1 MFNKG
6 CFKGNIY
13 NTMSLLKKS
22 LVFKGSEHAVSR
34 YSSELGVN
42 KEHFWYFYKDQHP
55 HTHD

>member
-42 KEHFWYFYKDQHP
+42 KEHF
-55 HTHD
+55 